1 MIPSTIGLIE
11 VSRIER
17 AERHRE
23 AERNR
28 LAILARRTHRN

>member
-1 MIPSTIGLIE
+1 MIPNTIGLIE
-11 VSRIER
+11 ASRLER

-28 LAILARRTHRN
+28 LAILARRTRRG